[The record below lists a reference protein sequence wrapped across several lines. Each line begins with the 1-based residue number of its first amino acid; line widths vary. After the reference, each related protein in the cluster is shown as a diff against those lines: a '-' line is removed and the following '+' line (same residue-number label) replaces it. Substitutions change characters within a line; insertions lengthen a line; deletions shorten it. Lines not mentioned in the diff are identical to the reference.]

1 MKVTLLVSTMTGTA
15 EMLAEDLVAR
25 FGSEH
30 AMRLVLAEDTG
41 PQVCDASARLIVVS
55 STYGTGDVPT
65 PAQPLFAQIES
76 LDLAGID
83 YAVIALGDR
92 NYGETFA
99 MGGRRWDRMLAERGA
114 RRLAEPLVIDFVHGD
129 DMTAMAVDWLTAL
142 AATEPASCNTPH
154 HRSKETACP
163 APSAP

>member
-25 FGSEH
+25 FGGEH

-41 PQVCDASARLIVVS
+41 PQVCEPDARLVVVS

-65 PAQPLFAQIES
+65 PAQPLFAQIETM
-76 LDLAGID
+76 DLRGIE
-83 YAVIALGDR
+83 YGVIALGDR
-92 NYGETFA
+92 NYGDTFA

-114 RRLAEPLVIDFVHGD
+114 QRLAEPLVIDFVHGE
-129 DMTAMAVDWLTAL
+129 DMTAMAIDWFAAL
-142 AATEPASCNTPH
+142 PAPEPATP
-154 HRSKETACP
+154 A
-163 APSAP
+163 A